1 MKKLIVI
8 LLIGN
13 FWLSCKKSE
22 VPRETSVV
30 PPPYIGTYTSTAGDT
45 AYISQNGETYTK
57 IRWCAMGNS
66 GKIDIDS
73 VLVFP
78 DNTFTVNQFV
88 WYDSRWETMVGTG
101 SFGTNTSQ
109 FNFVLN
115 TTGRITF
122 SGVKR

>member
-1 MKKLIVI
+1 MRKLIVI
-8 LLIGN
+8 LLVGN
-13 FWLSCKKSE
+13 FWLSCKKSD
-22 VPRETSVV
+22 VPRETVV
-30 PPPYIGTYTSTAGDT
+30 PPPYIGTYTSTTGDT
-45 AYISQNGETYTK
+45 AYFSENGETYTK
-57 IRWCAMGNS
+57 IRWCAMGNQA
-66 GKIDIDS
+66 KINIDS

-78 DNTFTVNQFV
+78 DNTFTVNQYV

>member
-1 MKKLIVI
+1 MRKLIVI
-8 LLIGN
+8 LLIGIS
-13 FWLSCKKSE
+13 LYSCKKGSDGV
-22 VPRETSVV
+22 VPVV
-30 PPPYIGTYTSTAGDT
+30 PPPYIGTYTSTTGDT
-45 AYISQNGETYTK
+45 AYFSQNGETYTK

>member
-1 MKKLIVI
+1 MKKLMLLVLIVS
-8 LLIGN
+8 LYA
-13 FWLSCKKSE
+13 CKKD
-22 VPRETSVV
+22 VPRETLPLV
-30 PPPYIGTYTSTAGDT
+30 PDYIGTYTSTSGDT

-66 GKIDIDS
+66 GKINIDS

-78 DNTFTVNQFV
+78 DNTFTVNQYV

>member
-1 MKKLIVI
+1 MKKLM
-8 LLIGN
+8 LLLLVVLVL
-13 FWLSCKKSE
+13 FACKKE
-22 VPRETSVV
+22 VPREIS
-30 PPPYIGTYTSTAGDT
+30 PLIPSYIGTYTSTAGDT

-78 DNTFTVNQFV
+78 DNTFTVNQLV
-88 WYDSRWETMVGTG
+88 RYNGRWEGINGTG

-109 FNFVLN
+109 FHLFLISGGILN
-115 TTGRITF
+115 F
-122 SGVKR
+122 SGIKR

>member
-1 MKKLIVI
+1 MRKLIVI
-8 LLIGN
+8 LLIGIS
-13 FWLSCKKSE
+13 LYSCKKGSDGV
-22 VPRETSVV
+22 VPVV